1 MQVEELHQNGQRM
14 KLNIAIN
21 GPEVTIPVRSESREA
36 TVSYLGF
43 LHLSNTFHLMKGG
56 ASGAS
61 ITPEPAGKQQQQL
74 AILEEYEIELRGLQ
88 VYR

>member
-1 MQVEELHQNGQRM
+1 MQVQELHQNGQRM

-21 GPEVTIPVRSESREA
+21 GPEVTIPASSESREVIVA
-36 TVSYLGF
+36 YLGF
-43 LHLSNTFHLMKGG
+43 LRLSNTFHLVEGG
-56 ASGAS
+56 TGGAS

-74 AILEEYEIELRGLQ
+74 PIFEEYEIKLRDLQ